1 MPMHFHWIALRY
13 FRETVQARSI
23 RKAAEQINIAPSAVN
38 RQIIK
43 LEEQL
48 TTPLFERSSKGL
60 KLTASGELFYRW
72 VLKSQADL
80 DQTIAEIGDLRGAR
94 RGHVV
99 VACEEGIGKDFLPGV
114 IQSFR
119 QTHRHVDFSVC
130 VRDMQDVVTA
140 VAEGEAD
147 LGIAFSPAGE
157 ARIKRRS
164 EAAVAIGA
172 VMHPAH
178 PLATRETIKLSDL
191 IGETLIVPD
200 GGFSTR
206 QIFNA
211 QLGGDAELLF
221 ARRLETNSFETM
233 TAMIKA
239 GIGIGVRSRIGIA
252 GEIRR
257 GDVVFVPFEAR
268 AFPRETVVL
277 IVKAARI
284 LPVAG
289 ARFAEAVDAAL
300 RQVSDEH
307 REPGQGEPPVLAG
320 CAAQEAG

>member
-1 MPMHFHWIALRY
+1 MVMHFHWIALRY

-48 TTPLFERSSKGL
+48 TTPLFERSSRGL

-80 DQTIAEIGDLRGAR
+80 DRTIAEIGDLRGAR
-94 RGHVV
+94 RGQVV
-99 VACEEGIGKDFLPGV
+99 VACEEGIGKDFLPDV
-114 IQSFR
+114 IRSFR
-119 QTHRHVDFSVC
+119 QTHRHVDFSVR
-130 VRDMQDVVTA
+130 VRDMQDVVA
-140 VAEGEAD
+140 DVAEGEAD
-147 LGIAFSPAGE
+147 LGIAFSPVGE

-164 EAAVAIGA
+164 QATVAIGA
-172 VMHPAH
+172 VMHPSH
-178 PLATRETIKLSDL
+178 PLAIRDELKLSDL
-191 IGETLIVPD
+191 VGETLIVPD

-239 GIGIGVRSRIGIA
+239 GIGVGVRSRIGIA

-284 LPVAG
+284 LPAAG

-300 RQVSDEH
+300 RQVAEEH
-307 REPGQGEPPVLAG
+307 REPGQVDPAG
-320 CAAQEAG
+320 LVGRASREGR